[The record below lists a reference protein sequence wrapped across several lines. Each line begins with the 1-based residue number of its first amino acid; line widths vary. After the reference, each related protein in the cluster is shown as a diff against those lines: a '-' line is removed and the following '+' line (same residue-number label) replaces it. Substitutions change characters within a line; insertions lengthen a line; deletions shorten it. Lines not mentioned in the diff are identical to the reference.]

1 MKKNSKNIWLFGM
14 MYILL
19 CVCILSPKL
28 VVKAGEINA
37 DEAGVIAAASGTF
50 TYDGKTYKADPAYI
64 ESLKNYLASDD
75 VDLTAGQASSAIS
88 QMYANVAQGVAQG
101 YLYEVDGQPGTTEA
115 TTEQISSG
123 IVLGGGRG
131 TTDDMGKGNTSKE
144 EKVTPDGKKQDSES
158 KDGNNYAQNDDGV
171 SGSEKTESDKQI
183 HLDKNA
189 EESVD
194 SEEKDY
200 SSIVAKLFSDSKN
213 HSKEETKSSF
223 IKVLILLL
231 IICFLALIIWI
242 VKVIFRRRR
251 AAPYLL
257 ALEEK
262 GLMDLHC
269 HILPGVDDGSKD
281 METSMKMLQIGYQ
294 NGIRRIIATP
304 HYISNHL
311 KYDEDKLQK
320 VFADFKE
327 EVHKLYP
334 DMECYLGNEL
344 YIQGQVLED
353 VKAGKVHT
361 MADSKYL
368 LVEFSTKITYHD
380 MYKEM
385 KNIVQARYYPILA
398 HMERFQCLTKHP
410 ERVSELAE
418 LGVYFQMNADSVLGR
433 GADKKWCRKMLKEN
447 RIQFLGTD
455 AHGITHRAPQME
467 QAVKWIYENMEP
479 WDAEDLL
486 INNPKK
492 ILNKERIDR
501 L

>member
-1 MKKNSKNIWLFGM
+1 MKKNSKHIWLSGM

-19 CVCILSPKL
+19 YVCILSPKL
-28 VVKAGEINA
+28 VVQAGEINN

-50 TYDGKTYKADPAYI
+50 TYDGKTYRADPAYI
-64 ESLKNYLASDD
+64 ESLKDYLASDD

-88 QMYANVAQGVAQG
+88 QMYASVAQGVEQG
-101 YLYEVDGQPGTTEA
+101 YLYEVGGQPGTTEA
-115 TTEQISSG
+115 TTEPVSSG
-123 IVLGGGRG
+123 IVLGDGRG
-131 TTDDMGKGNTSKE
+131 TTSDMGKGNAAKE
-144 EKVTPDGKKQDSES
+144 EKLTSDGKKQDSDS
-158 KDGNNYAQNDDGV
+158 KARNNYAQNSNDA
-171 SGSEKTESDKQI
+171 SGAEQIESDKQI

-189 EESVD
+189 EELDNSA
-194 SEEKDY
+194 EEDY
-200 SSIVAKLFSDSKN
+200 SGTIAKLFSDSKK
-213 HSKEETKSSF
+213 HSKEETKNSF
-223 IKVLILLL
+223 IIVLILLSIL
-231 IICFLALIIWI
+231 CVLALTVWA
-242 VKVIFRRRR
+242 VKVVLRKRR

-257 ALEEK
+257 ALKDK
-262 GLMDLHC
+262 GLTDLHC

-281 METSMKMLQIGYQ
+281 METSMKMLEIGYQ

-320 VFADFKE
+320 VFTAFTE
-327 EVHKLYP
+327 EVYKVYP

-344 YIQGQVLED
+344 YVQGQVLED

-368 LVEFSTKITYHD
+368 LVEFSTKIAYHD

-410 ERVSELAE
+410 ERVDELAE
-418 LGVYFQMNADSVLGR
+418 LGVYFQMNADSVLGK

-455 AHGITHRAPQME
+455 AHGTTHRTPKME
-467 QAVKWIYENMEP
+467 QAVKWIYENIEP

-492 ILNKERIDR
+492 ILNKERID
-501 L
+501 

>member
-281 METSMKMLQIGYQ
+281 METSMKMLSLS
-294 NGIRRIIATP
+294 RI
-304 HYISNHL
+304 HG
-311 KYDEDKLQK
+311 
-320 VFADFKE
+320 
-327 EVHKLYP
+327 LYP
-334 DMECYLGNEL
+334 
-344 YIQGQVLED
+344 
-353 VKAGKVHT
+353 
-361 MADSKYL
+361 
-368 LVEFSTKITYHD
+368 
-380 MYKEM
+380 
-385 KNIVQARYYPILA
+385 
-398 HMERFQCLTKHP
+398 
-410 ERVSELAE
+410 
-418 LGVYFQMNADSVLGR
+418 
-433 GADKKWCRKMLKEN
+433 N
-447 RIQFLGTD
+447 R
-455 AHGITHRAPQME
+455 
-467 QAVKWIYENMEP
+467 
-479 WDAEDLL
+479 
-486 INNPKK
+486 
-492 ILNKERIDR
+492 
-501 L
+501 